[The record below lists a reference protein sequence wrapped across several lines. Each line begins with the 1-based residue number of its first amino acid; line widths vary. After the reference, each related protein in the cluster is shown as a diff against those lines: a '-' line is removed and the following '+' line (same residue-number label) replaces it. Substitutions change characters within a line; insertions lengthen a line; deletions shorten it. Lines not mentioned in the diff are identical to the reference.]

1 MSRLIGLGLLLAGL
15 LYPFAVYYGTEH
27 FAPWQFGLLLGSL
40 WLLRALTGAR
50 RPGSRWMAAAII
62 VFCLLLAWFD
72 NPQML
77 RAVIHRKRVQQP
89 RQQQAKADQPAHA
102 AGWTRR

>member
-40 WLLRALTGAR
+40 WLLRALTAAR
-50 RPGSRWMAAAII
+50 RPGSRWMAVVVI
-62 VFCLLLAWFD
+62 VFCLALAWSITRSGCAGT
-72 NPQML
+72 
-77 RAVIHRKRVQQP
+77 RAWS
-89 RQQQAKADQPAHA
+89 
-102 AGWTRR
+102 AGSCWRCSA

>member
-50 RPGSRWMAAAII
+50 RLGGT
-62 VFCLLLAWFD
+62 V
-72 NPQML
+72 
-77 RAVIHRKRVQQP
+77 
-89 RQQQAKADQPAHA
+89 
-102 AGWTRR
+102 